1 MATEHMTTETVGDP
15 PCDHDA
21 YTPCPPECR
30 DAKNE
35 WRRRAAAAI
44 VREQNAPLPSKQ
56 ETLEQRVRESGD
68 LFARLEDC
76 RRRIGKMCSELRSPR
91 MSIPVEWTDDDFF
104 ISVTIKDAIETLTR
118 AAQNAS
124 AGETETPQA
133 PIAKVIVREDG
144 PADVMLYAPG
154 LPPGTHD
161 LYCEP
166 PSPGG
171 QKVPHPCFA
180 PETEALRVDSDGLR
194 IDELMEIAIRA
205 ESYPDPTASPEA
217 ADAFSKF
224 HDTFS
229 PAKCVALTSEL
240 HELKCASEKTNDG
253 LPPFYTERKC
263 SQCGATEERIQRD
276 GCPEKC
282 GRTAGDV
289 SPPHEHLWSGAGPE
303 AYCIGCRITRA
314 EVPRTPAHD

>member
-1 MATEHMTTETVGDP
+1 MSREDL
-15 PCDHDA
+15 A
-21 YTPCPPECR
+21 YEAER
-30 DAKNE
+30 DK
-35 WRRRAAAAI
+35 RAAEYDQHT
-44 VREQNAPLPSKQ
+44 RHPSSKQ

-180 PETEALRVDSDGLR
+180 PETKAPLDSDFSIALARCGVREPLEVYTSNSYRRVGLKSQYSVVLHATRHNDGTLDISNTTLLEALVAAFNAMLARHSQVKTGACSHPAWTGLR
-194 IDELMEIAIRA
+194 AWKCDLCGELRA
-205 ESYPDPTASPEA
+205 PD
-217 ADAFSKF
+217 
-224 HDTFS
+224 
-229 PAKCVALTSEL
+229 V
-240 HELKCASEKTNDG
+240 G
-253 LPPFYTERKC
+253 
-263 SQCGATEERIQRD
+263 
-276 GCPEKC
+276 
-282 GRTAGDV
+282 GD
-289 SPPHEHLWSGAGPE
+289 
-303 AYCIGCRITRA
+303 
-314 EVPRTPAHD
+314 